1 MASLSHEALCRI
13 ALRDLAKNNENKPAR
28 IFTTWYTESTMP
40 RGAFIRSIDADDL
53 MENFL
58 VAAVAT
64 VLAIRAY
71 LYAMDYPALGESV
84 GLHFAHV
91 LWGGLLMF
99 VALASG
105 MAFLDRTSRRFSA
118 ILGGVG
124 FGAFIDEL
132 GKFVTKDN
140 DYFFEP
146 TIAILYIVFILLF
159 LLIRILAH
167 EELRSEEYIANAFE
181 LTKEA
186 VIRRIDTGERDEALA
201 LLRRSRSSDPAARAL
216 ADMLRS
222 MDVRER
228 RDGWY
233 GRLRKGAQAAYEH
246 LVRNRLY
253 ETGLVSL
260 LALNA
265 LIQLITIPKVIHGA
279 GATLFWLV
287 ALIIAAFRVL
297 DGRRSGKR
305 AESRLFIGLIAVFA
319 VLLVRAAGNIPAP
332 DLAMGEWGELGASA
346 LSALCV
352 VAGILRVRRSRR
364 EAYTWFKR
372 AVLIAI
378 FLTQFFLFYRVQLI
392 ALPQLVFSIL
402 AFTFLQYAIR
412 AEAGVHRDDV
422 KAA

>member
-1 MASLSHEALCRI
+1 
-13 ALRDLAKNNENKPAR
+13 
-28 IFTTWYTESTMP
+28 MP

-71 LYAMDYPALGESV
+71 LYAMDYPTLGESV

-105 MAFLDRTSRRFSA
+105 MAFLDRTSRRLSA
-118 ILGGVG
+118 IVGGVG
-124 FGAFIDEL
+124 FGTFIDEL
-132 GKFVTKDN
+132 GKFVTRDN

-146 TIAILYIVFILLF
+146 TIAILYIVFILVF
-159 LLIRILAH
+159 LLIRILAR
-167 EELRSEEYIANAFE
+167 EELRSEEYVANAFE
-181 LTKEA
+181 LAKEA
-186 VIRRIDTGERDEALA
+186 VIRRIDTGEREKALA
-201 LLRRSRSSDPAARAL
+201 LLGRSRSSDPAALAL
-216 ADMLRS
+216 GTLLGAVDA
-222 MDVRER
+222 RER

-265 LIQLITIPKVIHGA
+265 LLQLITIPKVIHGA

-287 ALIIAAFRVL
+287 ALVASAFRVL

-305 AESRLFIGLIAVFA
+305 KESWIFIALVAVFA
-319 VLLVRAAGNIPAP
+319 VLLVRAAGNIPVP
-332 DLAMGEWGELGASA
+332 DLAPQEWGEVGASA

-352 VAGILRVRRSRR
+352 YVGVLRLRRSRT
-364 EAYTWFKR
+364 EAYMWFKR

-378 FLTQFFLFYRVQLI
+378 FLIQFFLFYRVQLI
-392 ALPQLVFSIL
+392 ALPNLIFSIL

-412 AEAGVHRDDV
+412 AEAGVHRDES
-422 KAA
+422 KTA